1 MTAAASTSRL
11 GLAALLLGLGACGPQ
26 APAQDAAPA
35 AKPPAV
41 ADAGAKGDAKDAK
54 KAEDRFEVRVEAPE
68 TAPAGR
74 EAIAKIHVEP
84 KSPWHMNTEFPVAL
98 KVTGPSDVEIEL
110 ADQRGGDAQ
119 CFDDSCL
126 TFAIPFTPKAE
137 GAKELKAEV
146 KFAVCGESAC
156 APDTVNVDLQVEV
169 NCDTDALC

>member
-1 MTAAASTSRL
+1 MTAAASPLRL
-11 GLAALLLGLGACGPQ
+11 GLAALLLGLGLGACGPQ
-26 APAQDAAPA
+26 APAQEAAPA
-35 AKPPAV
+35 AKAPAV
-41 ADAGAKGDAKDAK
+41 ADAAETKDAK
-54 KAEDRFEVRVEAPE
+54 KVEDRFEVRVEAPE

-119 CFDDSCL
+119 CFDDGCL

>member
-1 MTAAASTSRL
+1 MTAAAPFLRL
-11 GLAALLLGLGACGPQ
+11 GLVALLLGACGGQ
-26 APAQDAAPA
+26 APVADATPA
-35 AKPPAV
+35 AKPATV
-41 ADAGAKGDAKDAK
+41 ADAADAKDAK
-54 KAEDRFEVRVEAPE
+54 KVEERFTVRVEAPD

-74 EAIAKIHVEP
+74 EVIAKIHVEP
-84 KSPWHMNTEFPVAL
+84 KAPWHMNTEFPVAL
-98 KVTGPSDVEIEL
+98 KVTGPSDVELEL
-110 ADQRGGDAQ
+110 AEQRGGDAQ

-126 TFAIPFTPKAE
+126 TFAIPFTPKTE